1 MKPHTQ
7 NLCAYLY
14 CFFRSTACIAFLVFF
29 LVSCR
34 KNDFTTIDDEQA
46 QEQDGKISARRTETA
61 TGPNIILILADD
73 IGFEIPTANGGNTYE
88 TPNIDLMAQNG
99 MLFTQCHAAP
109 LCSPSRVMLL
119 TGKYN
124 FRNYTRWGLLDRTN
138 KTVVNMLHDSGYK
151 TLLTG
156 KWQLDGGDTSIT
168 TFGFDDYL
176 VWAPFTPYGSSENS
190 GKGSRYK
197 SPTLY
202 QNAGYI
208 PQTETNN
215 LYSEDLFTNKIKDF
229 IDSNLTTPFFV
240 YYPMCIGHFPFLPTP
255 DDAEYLQWSTSNN
268 ASNKQFFPSMVKYM
282 DKKVGEIVT
291 KVQDAGIAE
300 NTIII
305 FMGDN
310 GTNKDITSYLNNK
323 KYKGGKST
331 PKESGTRVPLIVYWP
346 GTVAVGIVND
356 DLIDLTDFLPT
367 LADVS
372 GLPQPI
378 DYGIIDGV
386 SFYPRLIGQPGTPR
400 EWTFCHF
407 DPQQAVGG
415 ISLTRWAQNKTFKLF
430 DSTGN
435 FYAPTDN
442 FYNCQ
447 IDPDNKTPLF
457 NLGLNQQMNKD
468 QLQAVL
474 EMMHN

>member
-1 MKPHTQ
+1 MKPHNQ
-7 NLCAYLY
+7 NSYASTYR
-14 CFFRSTACIAFLVFF
+14 FFRKAVCIVFISA
-29 LVSCR
+29 LLISCR
-34 KNDFTTIDDEQA
+34 KNDFTEINDETQKLQGA
-46 QEQDGKISARRTETA
+46 NTTSKRTETA

-73 IGFEIPTANGGNTYE
+73 IGYEIPTADGGDTYE

-99 MLFTQCHAAP
+99 MLFTECHASP
-109 LCSPSRVMLL
+109 LCTPSRVMLL

-124 FRNYTRWGLLDRTN
+124 FRNYTRWGLLDRVN
-138 KTVVNMLHDSGYK
+138 KTFVNMLHDSGYK

-202 QNAGYI
+202 QDGAYI
-208 PQTETNN
+208 PKTETNN

-255 DDAEYLQWSTSNN
+255 DDPEYLQWSTSNN
-268 ASNKQFFPSMVKYM
+268 ASNKMFFPSMVKYM
-282 DKKVGEIVT
+282 DKKVGEIVA

-310 GTNKDITSYLNNK
+310 GTNKDITSYLDGK

-331 PKESGTRVPLIVYWP
+331 PKESGTRVPLVVYWP
-346 GTVAVGIVND
+346 GTVSPGIIND
-356 DLIDLTDFLPT
+356 DLVDLTDFLPT
-367 LADVS
+367 LANIS
-372 GLPQPI
+372 AIPTPL
-378 DYGIIDGV
+378 DYGTLDGV
-386 SFYPRLIGQPGTPR
+386 SFYPQLLGQPGTPR
-400 EWTFCHF
+400 EWIFCHF
-407 DPQQAVGG
+407 DPQQAVGA
-415 ISLTRWAQNKTFKLF
+415 ITLTRWAQNKTFKLF

-442 FYNCQ
+442 FYNCKM
-447 IDPDNKTPLF
+447 DPDNKIPLHD
-457 NLGLNQQMNKD
+457 LGLNQQLNKD

-474 EMMHN
+474 EMMYN